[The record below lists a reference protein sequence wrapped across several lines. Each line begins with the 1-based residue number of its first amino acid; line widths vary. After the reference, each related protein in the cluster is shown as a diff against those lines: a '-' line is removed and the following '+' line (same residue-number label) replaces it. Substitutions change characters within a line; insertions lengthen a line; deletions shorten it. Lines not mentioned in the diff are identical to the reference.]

1 MQWLELVYEMPMF
14 FRFAK
19 VLEENLDE
27 NEKTRRLGR
36 IDEGHLGFVDFEKV
50 EIIEKIMR
58 ARTQLRF

>member
-1 MQWLELVYEMPMF
+1 MATF

-19 VLEENLDE
+19 VLEENFDE

-36 IDEGHLGFVDFEKV
+36 KDEGHLRFLDFKKV

-58 ARTQLRF
+58 ARTQLRARSFGINPE